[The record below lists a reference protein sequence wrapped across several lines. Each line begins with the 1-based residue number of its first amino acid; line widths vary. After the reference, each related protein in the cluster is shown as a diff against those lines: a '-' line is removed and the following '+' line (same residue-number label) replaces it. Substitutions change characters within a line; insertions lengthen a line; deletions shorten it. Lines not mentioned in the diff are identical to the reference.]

1 MFIDDNITYESVSP
15 SNLLGMNDNSLVK
28 SMLSTYDE
36 EDPSIIVYDPIEAIV
51 YENVV

>member
-28 SMLSTYDE
+28 SVLSTYDE
-36 EDPSIIVYDPIEAIV
+36 DDPSIIVYDPIEAIV